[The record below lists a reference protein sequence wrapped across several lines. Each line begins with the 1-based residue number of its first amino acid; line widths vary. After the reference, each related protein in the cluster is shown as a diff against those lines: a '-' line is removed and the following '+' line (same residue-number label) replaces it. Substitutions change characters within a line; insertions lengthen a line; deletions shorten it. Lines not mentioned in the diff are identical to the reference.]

1 MKLGNI
7 ASIRSGL
14 VLSRK
19 QARESSEMRYVLL
32 NLRSI
37 NPDGYIDLEQTDVFD
52 ATERLNIDYLTQV
65 GDIVVRLT
73 VPYTAILIDETTQNM
88 VVSSNFV
95 IIRAERQEILPEYL
109 VWLLN
114 TSQIKRDIYE
124 NSSSN
129 MLSAIKAKYFSELD
143 IILPSMQEQKKIAMM
158 NELAKKESRLL
169 RKLSH
174 EKRRYYDLLIDR
186 IYDEIKRGNE
196 K

>member
-1 MKLGNI
+1 
-7 ASIRSGL
+7 
-14 VLSRK
+14 
-19 QARESSEMRYVLL
+19 
-32 NLRSI
+32 
-37 NPDGYIDLEQTDVFD
+37 
-52 ATERLNIDYLTQV
+52 
-65 GDIVVRLT
+65 
-73 VPYTAILIDETTQNM
+73 M

-95 IIRAERQEILPEYL
+95 IIRAEKQEILPEYL

-143 IILPSMQEQKKIAMM
+143 IVLPPIHEQQKLAMM

-186 IYDEIKRGNE
+186 VYNEMKRGNE

>member
-19 QARESSEMRYVLL
+19 KARESSEMRYVLL

-73 VPYTAILIDETTQNM
+73 APYTAILIDETTQNM

-158 NELAKKESRLL
+158 NELAKKESGLL

>member
-1 MKLGNI
+1 M
-7 ASIRSGL
+7 
-14 VLSRK
+14 
-19 QARESSEMRYVLL
+19 
-32 NLRSI
+32 
-37 NPDGYIDLEQTDVFD
+37 
-52 ATERLNIDYLTQV
+52 ERLNIDYLTQV

-73 VPYTAILIDETTQNM
+73 APYTAILIDETTRNM

-95 IIRAERQEILPEYL
+95 IIRVERQEILPEYL

-169 RKLSH
+169 RTLSH

>member
-1 MKLGNI
+1 MKLGEV

-14 VLSRK
+14 VLARK
-19 QARESSEMRYVLL
+19 QARDSSDIQYILL

-37 NPDGYIDLEQTDVFD
+37 NPDGYIDLEQTDIFN
-52 ATERLNIDYLTQV
+52 ATERLSKDYLTQI

-73 VPYTAILIDETTQNM
+73 APYTAILVDETTCNM

-95 IIRAERQEILPEYL
+95 IIRAEKQEILPEYL

-143 IILPSMQEQKKIAMM
+143 IVLPPIHEQQKLAMM

-186 IYDEIKRGNE
+186 VYNEMKRGNE